1 MIKNTLPLTG
11 IAVLRFLG
19 LFIVLPVISLYAV
32 SFNASPL
39 MLGLAVG
46 GAYLTQVIFQTPIG
60 IASDHIDRKKIV
72 MLGLFVFMVGSIICA
87 LAHTIEML
95 VIGRLIQGAGAV
107 GGVVSAQITDLV
119 REEQRTKAMAI
130 MGGGIFASFTLAMLI
145 GPIIGAN
152 LGANWLFGITAFLTL
167 CSMILLATKVP
178 DTPKITYSFEDRPSW
193 KETLK
198 DKNLWIINLSSFFEK
213 TLMTL
218 IFVIIPLVIVSE
230 FGMSEES
237 LWKIYTPGAII
248 GVLAMAPASIIA
260 EKYGKSKLVMFIGT
274 AMFLLAYACI
284 SFSDTDL
291 SSPKIWLFITG
302 VMIFF
307 VGFAT
312 LEPIMQ
318 SLASKYAKAHQRGT
332 ALGIFTTYGYVG
344 SFVGGTAGG
353 VLYHFLGVEKL
364 ALCVVCVC
372 ILWIITLF
380 WLKNPA
386 KQKNIYLPLDTYH
399 QEKFKAINEA
409 PGIIEW
415 YVNQTENII
424 IIKYDAQTR
433 TENEIIEL
441 CAPFKAKKDSH

>member
-19 LFIVLPVISLYAV
+19 LFIVLPVISLYAT

-60 IASDHIDRKKIV
+60 IASDLYDRKKIV
-72 MLGLFVFMVGSIICA
+72 MLGLFVFMIGSIICA
-87 LAHTIEML
+87 FAHNIELL

-145 GPIIGAN
+145 GPVIGARF
-152 LGANWLFGITAFLTL
+152 GANWLFGITAFLTL
-167 CSMILLATKVP
+167 CSMILLYTKVP
-178 DTPKITYSFEDRPSW
+178 DTPKITYSFEERPAW
-193 KETLK
+193 QHTLK

-218 IFVIIPLVIVSE
+218 IFVIIPLVVVNK
-230 FGMSEES
+230 FGLSEES

-260 EKYGKSKLVMFIGT
+260 EKYGKSKFVMLYGIL
-274 AMFLLAYACI
+274 MFLIAYASI
-284 SFSDTDL
+284 SYSNTD
-291 SSPKIWLFITG
+291 SASPKIWLFITG
-302 VMIFF
+302 IMIFF
-307 VGFAT
+307 IGFAT

-332 ALGIFTTYGYVG
+332 ALGIFTTYGYIG

-353 VLYHFLGVEKL
+353 VLYHFLGIEKL
-364 ALCVVCVC
+364 ALGVVCLC
-372 ILWIITLF
+372 ILWIIMLF
-380 WLKNPA
+380 FLKNPA
-386 KQKNIYLPLDTYH
+386 KQKNIYLPLDSYH
-399 QEKFKAINEA
+399 KEKFKAINNTT
-409 PGIIEW
+409 GIIEW
-415 YVNQTENII
+415 YVNESENII
-424 IIKYDAQTR
+424 IVKYDAQKY
-433 TENEIIEL
+433 TEEQIIEI
-441 CAPFKAKKDSH
+441 CATFKK